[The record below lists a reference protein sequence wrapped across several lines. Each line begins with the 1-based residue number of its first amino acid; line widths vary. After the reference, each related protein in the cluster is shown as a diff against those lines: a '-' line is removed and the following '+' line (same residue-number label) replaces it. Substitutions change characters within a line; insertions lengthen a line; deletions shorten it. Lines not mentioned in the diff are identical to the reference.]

1 MERENTQMD
10 SHAQTS
16 SFSSSPCADSSESPI
31 CHNPNS
37 APRYGTVIPNRI
49 FVGGFDLKTTEQD
62 LYGIFS
68 EHGVVKEV
76 KIVND
81 RAGIPKGYGFV
92 TFETNE
98 DAQRILTDI
107 DELHFRGRKLNI
119 AQAIR
124 KQQVGIQCCCPDDNV
139 SFLGSNESLV
149 PSGSS
154 TMYMTTS
161 NGYPY
166 TYHNGMAYFPT
177 PETATVT
184 HIWPVPVPTLPIYY
198 FQTSDTAYQS
208 MERAQDCAP
217 AASAVPGL
225 DTIGPED
232 SFDVAVADFAE
243 LRTDNP
249 IPGRS
254 PHVPLCCQ
262 RIHERP
268 GPLAVMGCGLRKLE
282 DPDDSSPG
290 KIYSTL
296 KRAQVETKSDAVYE
310 YTLLDFS
317 LEGSTNPEIIRISSL
332 RDITC
337 ELEQHYRKGFVLA
350 TLHPVVLSVGRKRQ
364 LPLSLL
370 YRAVLS
376 RRRPSS
382 KYAASAGPG
391 TPRLLIE
398 EWPLPGE
405 TLTSEVVSC
414 LLDKV
419 NICGQRGMRFLGF
432 VPQQSKGTSQTCN
445 GGVPSPKPSSRGSP
459 NGQSSE
465 SGIEDDPLQENGAIL
480 EGGLSGRTLNRT
492 DDTRLFALFHI
503 WDTGYPAWTAP
514 DEDHPRWTYHQGA
527 LSMKV
532 TRKGQMISGLE
543 ADWLELTTSYY
554 KKGWSLIDSFV
565 YWETRKGEPVPRSL
579 EGLFVYEEG
588 RGCNEPTQGND
599 TIVVEQWTV
608 IEGSEVK
615 TDYGPLIHT
624 LAEFGWLLTS
634 VLPTP
639 IIRHDSDGNLCTKQV
654 VFLQRPVGGSSS
666 EPRPLRQEKLA
677 SQSPHPEVSPHTV
690 SRGVGGASRDVFG
703 AGDGDFSSFGGYPN
717 MLKDLEEVGYEQEEG
732 ASEVTCM

>member
-1 MERENTQMD
+1 MRVTRAIGQVLPC
-10 SHAQTS
+10 SK
-16 SFSSSPCADSSESPI
+16 SFASYNITGGKRPRGEAVRGPSLRF
-31 CHNPNS
+31 S
-37 APRYGTVIPNRI
+37 APLHNDCLK
-49 FVGGFDLKTTEQD
+49 VGRCGFSTG
-62 LYGIFS
+62 LYLDCTIDGRPCSALMDTGSTICLLQK
-68 EHGVVKEV
+68 GV
-76 KIVND
+76 
-81 RAGIPKGYGFV
+81 
-92 TFETNE
+92 
-98 DAQRILTDI
+98 L
-107 DELHFRGRKLNI
+107 
-119 AQAIR
+119 
-124 KQQVGIQCCCPDDNV
+124 
-139 SFLGSNESLV
+139 
-149 PSGSS
+149 
-154 TMYMTTS
+154 
-161 NGYPY
+161 
-166 TYHNGMAYFPT
+166 
-177 PETATVT
+177 PETAGLLPEDWTPTNSELRSVTGERTVMPGKKLLSVLVGT
-184 HIWPVPVPTLPIYY
+184 S
-198 FQTSDTAYQS
+198 QTSHEFWLADIK
-208 MERAQDCAP
+208 DKCII
-217 AASAVPGL
+217 GL
-225 DTIGPED
+225 DLLAHWGARVDVSRAVLCFGNETVPLWSGWNRPGRTARVDSPGHHCSLAPNHCLEVAENPQESIAGQTNSSHDPPSAETD

-465 SGIEDDPLQENGAIL
+465 SGIEDDPLQEN
-480 EGGLSGRTLNRT
+480 
-492 DDTRLFALFHI
+492 DTRLFALFHI